1 MKNEIFLPGMES
13 QVDFVKEHISFKGL
27 DILVIGTF
35 SEPIALEL
43 AELSGKQVQ
52 LIVPDFDSLIN
63 SNLFLEGKS
72 EVKVKIMDYERTDF
86 EDSNFD
92 LVFAQASISSD
103 NRRKIL
109 KEIKRVLKPDGYF
122 CVGEIVT
129 NEKELPVFV
138 RDDFYNSGLYPI
150 YDNDLISFYKSV
162 GFDYVVSEDFP
173 RALKEYYSICKER
186 LYKTKGELK
195 DNEQSYYKKILKRI
209 SHESNMF
216 IKFSADKIVSFRT
229 LLFKRG

>member
-1 MKNEIFLPGMES
+1 MKNEIFLPGMEG
-13 QVDFVKEHISFKGL
+13 QIDFVKEHINFKGL
-27 DILVIGTF
+27 DVLVVGTF
-35 SEPIALEL
+35 SEPLALEF
-43 AELSGKQVQ
+43 AELTGKQVQ

-63 SNLFLEGKS
+63 SNLLLEGKQH
-72 EVKVKIMDYERTDF
+72 VKVRIMDYERTDF
-86 EDSNFD
+86 DDSSFD
-92 LVFAQASISSD
+92 LVFAQASISTD

-129 NEKELPVFV
+129 NEIELPVFV

-150 YDNDLISFYKSV
+150 YDNDLISFYKGV

-173 RALKEYYSICKER
+173 KALKEYYTICKER
-186 LYKTKGELK
+186 LSKTKGMLN
-195 DNEQSYYKKILKRI
+195 DQEQSYYKKILKRI
-209 SHESNMF
+209 NHESNMF

>member
-13 QVDFVKEHISFKGL
+13 QFDFVKEHVNFKGL

-35 SEPIALEL
+35 SEPIALEF
-43 AELSGKQVQ
+43 AKISEKQVQ

-63 SNLFLEGKS
+63 SNLMLEGQQQ
-72 EVKVKIMDYERTDF
+72 VKVRIMDYERTDF
-86 EDSNFD
+86 DDSSFD
-92 LVFAQASISSD
+92 LVFAQASVSTD

-122 CVGEIVT
+122 CVGEIVSY
-129 NEKELPVFV
+129 EKELPVFV
-138 RDDFYNSGLYPI
+138 RDDFDNSGLYPI

-162 GFDYVVSEDFP
+162 GFDYFVSEDFP
-173 RALKEYYSICKER
+173 KALKEYYSICKER
-186 LYKTKGELK
+186 LNKTKGQLK

-216 IKFSADKIVSFRT
+216 IKFNADKIVVFRT